1 MLWSR
6 LWLQEPIQMWGHACF
21 DVFGATGLAN
31 VETVFIMVCWVCY
44 ILALFK
50 PPVDKR
56 SDHSGRPALSFAA
69 QCACAFVFNKKH
81 ALLQSCSKHFGAK
94 ADTALP
100 LQHLLAARAN
110 LDAAVATPRYTQQDG
125 SAQILMV
132 SCCHASSVEKAE
144 DGRTA
149 LHIAI
154 VNAPASQRPD
164 VGCAFPTSRYCQSE
178 SNQKKDRLNLCIHCE
193 WGLGERPSS
202 NKAGRGMFWT
212 VVYLVIWWYVLR
224 FRFSN
229 CCILWGWSFQKHC
242 R

>member
-94 ADTALP
+94 KSQNFSVASKYWHLP
-100 LQHLLAARAN
+100 DSHG
-110 LDAAVATPRYTQQDG
+110 T
-125 SAQILMV
+125 
-132 SCCHASSVEKAE
+132 
-144 DGRTA
+144 
-149 LHIAI
+149 
-154 VNAPASQRPD
+154 
-164 VGCAFPTSRYCQSE
+164 
-178 SNQKKDRLNLCIHCE
+178 
-193 WGLGERPSS
+193 
-202 NKAGRGMFWT
+202 
-212 VVYLVIWWYVLR
+212 LVIPMAPWWFPWHLSDSRVFQWGCHEKTELSDELR
-224 FRFSN
+224 VWVTRVVAVFI
-229 CCILWGWSFQKHC
+229 CID
-242 R
+242 